1 MQELRERAA
10 AAEFNSSAARRQ
22 LETLTDMVR
31 WQGAGAGAG
40 VAPGA
45 YPMSFGQQQLPSP
58 MLAPGAGADFY
69 YELQRA
75 TGSGMARPGGLAN
88 AQWHASGIRG
98 PVPVFETVSALRQSD
113 SR

>member
-31 WQGAGAGAG
+31 WQGAGASVGQ
-40 VAPGA
+40 A
-45 YPMSFGQQQLPSP
+45 YPVPYTQQQQLPP
-58 MLAPGAGADFY
+58 YMIAPGAGAGY
-69 YELQRA
+69 SYETQRS
-75 TGSGMARPGGLAN
+75 TGSGMAAGPAGIGTP
-88 AQWHASGIRG
+88 QWRASGMRG
-98 PVPVFETVSALRQSD
+98 PVPVFETVSALRQID